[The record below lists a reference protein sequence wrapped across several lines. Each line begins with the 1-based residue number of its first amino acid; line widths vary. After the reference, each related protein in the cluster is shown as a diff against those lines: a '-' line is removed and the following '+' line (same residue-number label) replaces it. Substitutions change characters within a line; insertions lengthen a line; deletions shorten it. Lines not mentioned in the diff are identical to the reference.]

1 MDKSELLDSLRKQGF
16 SEKIVNA
23 FSTVDREKFLPQ
35 LIKFL
40 AYDDNALPIGHGQT
54 ISQPHTIAVMLDL
67 LHLKKDQKV
76 LEVGCGSGYVLALIS
91 EIVGENGKVYGL
103 DIIRDLV
110 ERSKKP
116 LYKYQ
121 NVQALYGDGRFGMY
135 EKAPFDRILI
145 SAAVTSIPDALLAQL
160 NDEGILVAPL
170 GSDNMQNLVS
180 FKKSKEGLSILEQVP
195 GFVFVKFV

>member
-1 MDKSELLDSLRKQGF
+1 MEKTELLASLKKQGF
-16 SEKIVNA
+16 SEKIINA
-23 FSTVDREKFLPQ
+23 FAAVDRKNFIPP

-76 LEVGCGSGYVLALIS
+76 LEVGCGSGYVLALMS
-91 EIVGENGKVYGL
+91 EIVSENGKVYGL
-103 DIIRDLV
+103 EIIRDLV

-121 NVQALYGDGRFGMY
+121 NVQALYGDGRFGMH

-145 SAAVTSIPDALLAQL
+145 SAALTTIPEYLVNQL
-160 NDEGILVAPL
+160 NNDGIIVAPIGNESMQSLVAY
-170 GSDNMQNLVS
+170 
-180 FKKSKEGLSILEQVP
+180 KKSEDGLSIIEQVP
-195 GFVFVKFV
+195 GFAFVHFV